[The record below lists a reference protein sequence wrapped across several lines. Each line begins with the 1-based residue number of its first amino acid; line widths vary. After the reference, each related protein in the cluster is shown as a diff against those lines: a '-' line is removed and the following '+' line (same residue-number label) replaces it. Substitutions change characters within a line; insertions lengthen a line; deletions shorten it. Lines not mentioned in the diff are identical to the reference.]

1 MTPIVLE
8 YCPLPWLRYS
18 RKLNCSHP
26 DTWGE
31 LSPRQLIAAVQVMQE
46 TITDNALISIMLKIP
61 VRLVKRLSLY
71 QKFCIVDLMNFL
83 QTHNPYYEF
92 ILPHIGQFHR
102 PPPRLKDE
110 TFGAFIFAETYFAK
124 YIQSEDPQYR
134 AKFIACY
141 YRSEPFHEK
150 DIAGRALVISRQG
163 EARQEAIFVNY
174 FLIREW
180 FVEQYPAIF
189 TPADDQTK
197 TEKSSWIDVYDA
209 IVGDNLVQQEE
220 YANLEIST
228 VLRYLDKRIKANR
241 TK

>member
-8 YCPLPWLRYS
+8 YCPVPWLRYS
-18 RKLNCSHP
+18 RKLTCSHP
-26 DTWGE
+26 ESWAE
-31 LSPRQLIAAVQVMQE
+31 LSPIQLIAAVRVMQE
-46 TITDNALISIMLKIP
+46 TISDNELISVMLNIP
-61 VRLVKRLSLY
+61 VRLVKRFSLY

-92 ILPHIGQFHR
+92 ILPSIGQFHR
-102 PPPRLKDE
+102 PPARLKDE

-124 YIQSEDPQYR
+124 YVQSEDPLYR
-134 AKFIACY
+134 AKFIACF
-141 YRSEPFHEK
+141 YRSGPFLEK
-150 DIAGRALVISRQG
+150 DIAARALIIAKQPD
-163 EARQEAIFVNY
+163 ANLEAIFVNY

-189 TPADDQTK
+189 TPAEDQTK
-197 TEKSSWIDVYDA
+197 PEKSSWIDVYDA
-209 IVGDNLVQQEE
+209 IVGDNLIQQDE